1 MNREMQQQEVNDID
15 GENVPLHENE
25 IFNTNVIDAT

>member
-25 IFNTNVIDAT
+25 MFNTM